1 MKHAMASL
9 VLGVAAFLARGG
21 TSAAEERPNIVF
33 ILCDDL
39 APWALGIAGHPEAR
53 TPNIDRL
60 FREGAYLVNS
70 FAVTPVCSPS
80 RAALVASRYGT
91 ELEITDYLATQE
103 TDLGLHPR
111 NVIWPGVLA
120 RGGYRTG
127 LVGKWHLGVKDEFH
141 PTKFGYEHFMGFR
154 GGGATPMNPKLEVSG
169 QERQLSGYGGDLLT
183 DEAIAFVGRQ
193 DPRPFLLSLHFREP
207 HSPYLP
213 TPEEDWTPFQN
224 LDPTIPNPD
233 FPKLDV
239 PRTKR
244 MTREYL
250 ASIHSIDRNVGR
262 LLAELDRLKLAENTV
277 VIFSSDH
284 GYNLGHNGMWH
295 KGNGRWILT
304 EPPPGT
310 ENVPRGERP
319 NMYDNS
325 LRVSTGIR
333 WPARIKPGTIVTQ
346 THSHLDW
353 YPTLVALAGLDV
365 PPEQGVRGR
374 NFLPLLMGE
383 RIDWDNDLYA
393 EYSTH
398 HNSKTHMRAYR
409 TPEWKLVRDFLNP
422 ERDELYDLKRDP
434 AETTNLIDS
443 TEARA
448 REAKDTLHRKLLAKM
463 REVNDKVLEK
473 AKKLE

>member
-1 MKHAMASL
+1 MKHTISSL
-9 VLGVAAFLARGG
+9 IAGIAAVLA
-21 TSAAEERPNIVF
+21 SAAAGAAAERPNIVF

-39 APWALGIAGHPEAR
+39 APWALGIAGHPEAQ

-91 ELEITDYLATQE
+91 ELGITDFLSTKE
-103 TDLGLHPR
+103 SDLGLDPR

-154 GGGATPMNPKLEVSG
+154 GGGATPMNPKLEVAG
-169 QERQLSGYGGDLLT
+169 VERERSGYGGDLLT
-183 DEAIAFVGRQ
+183 DEAIAFVGQR

-207 HSPYLP
+207 HTPYLP
-213 TPEEDWTPFQN
+213 TPEEDWAPFRN
-224 LDPTIPNPD
+224 LDPTIPNPE

-262 LLAELDRLKLAENTV
+262 LLAELDRLKLAENTM
-277 VIFSSDH
+277 VIFTSDH

-295 KGNGRWILT
+295 KGNGHWILT
-304 EPPPGT
+304 DPPPAT
-310 ENVPRGERP
+310 KNVPRGQRP

-333 WPARIKPGTIVTQ
+333 WPAGIKPGTIVTR
-346 THSHLDW
+346 TVSHLDW
-353 YPTLVALAGLDV
+353 YPTLVALAGLEV
-365 PPEQGVRGR
+365 PSEQGVRGR
-374 NFLPLLMGE
+374 NFLPLLQGKE
-383 RIDWDNDLYA
+383 IDWNDDLYA

-398 HNSKTHMRAYR
+398 HNSKTHMRAWR
-409 TPEWKLVRDFLNP
+409 TPEWKLIRDFMNP
-422 ERDELYDLKRDP
+422 ERDELYDLKQDP
-434 AETTNLIDS
+434 AETTNLIGS
-443 TEARA
+443 TEPRA
-448 REAKDTLHRKLLAKM
+448 AEAKEALTQNLLARM
-463 REVNDKVLEK
+463 REVNDAVLTLEK
-473 AKKLE
+473 RTE